1 MTRTRV
7 FILIVAASVL
17 VASVVILG
25 SVIPPAAPPVARAL
39 QFSKPPVML
48 DAAENPGPEHGPL
61 FRRGLAPGTPVVQVW
76 PVSSSPAT

>member
-25 SVIPPAAPPVARAL
+25 SVIPPPAPTVARAAL
-39 QFSKPPVML
+39 GVSPPVML
-48 DAAENPGPEHGPL
+48 DAAENLGPEHGPL
-61 FRRGLAPGTPVVQVW
+61 FHRGLAPGTPVVQVW
-76 PVSSSPAT
+76 PVSSSPAS